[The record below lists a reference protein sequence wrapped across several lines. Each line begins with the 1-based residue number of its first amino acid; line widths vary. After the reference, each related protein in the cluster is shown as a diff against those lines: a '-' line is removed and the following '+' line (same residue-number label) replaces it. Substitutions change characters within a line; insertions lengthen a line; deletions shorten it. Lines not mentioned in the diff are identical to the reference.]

1 VAILD
6 GVRPADPEGAHVNM
20 FAAPEDPDG
29 PPALDPPVT
38 EPVTTVED
46 RVRRPGTARRRVVIG
61 ALVLVVLVVAGV
73 SVALLSGGPT
83 AGPPPVSGAAAGSAP
98 SAGQPPQGGGQQ
110 GGAKQG
116 GAKQG
121 EGKQGG
127 GQQAGGSALLIGS
140 VVSNAGGTLVV
151 APDGGGPNVTVRTDT
166 STRMLGTGRRTPAD
180 LPPGARAVVRVSGSG
195 SGDTARAVSVSSPQ
209 TRVTGTITALTGADL
224 TVQQGSGLAV
234 SVNVAAVT
242 PAPSPPLAVGDLVA
256 VTGTPNGTSITAGR
270 VRVLPRAS

>member
-1 VAILD
+1 
-6 GVRPADPEGAHVNM
+6 M
-20 FAAPEDPDG
+20 FAAPEDPNG

-38 EPVTTVED
+38 EPVTTVVD
-46 RVRRPGTARRRVVIG
+46 RGRPSTARRRVVIG

-83 AGPPPVSGAAAGSAP
+83 GGPPPVSGAAAGSAP
-98 SAGQPPQGGGQQ
+98 PAGQPTQGGGQ
-110 GGAKQG
+110 
-116 GAKQG
+116 
-121 EGKQGG
+121 QGG
-127 GQQAGGSALLIGS
+127 GQQAGGTALLIGS

-151 APDGGGPNVTVRTDT
+151 APDGGGPNVTVHTDT

-195 SGDTARAVSVSSPQ
+195 DTARAVSVSSPQ
-209 TRVTGTITALTGADL
+209 TRLTGTITALTGGDL
-224 TVQQGSGLAV
+224 TVQQGNGLSV
-234 SVNVAAVT
+234 SVNVAEVT
-242 PAPSPPLAVGDLVA
+242 PAPNPPLAVGDLVA

>member
-1 VAILD
+1 
-6 GVRPADPEGAHVNM
+6 M
-20 FAAPEDPDG
+20 FAAPEDPNGPPALD

-38 EPVTTVED
+38 EPVATVVD
-46 RVRRPGTARRRVVIG
+46 RGRRPSTARRRVVLV

-83 AGPPPVSGAAAGSAP
+83 GGPPPVSGAAAGSAP
-98 SAGQPPQGGGQQ
+98 PAGQPTQGGG
-110 GGAKQG
+110 KQG
-116 GAKQG
+116 G
-121 EGKQGG
+121 GKQGG
-127 GQQAGGSALLIGS
+127 GQQAGGTALLIGS

-151 APDGGGPNVTVRTDT
+151 APDGGGPNVTVHTDT

-195 SGDTARAVSVSSPQ
+195 DTARAVSVSSPQ
-209 TRVTGTITALTGADL
+209 TRLTGTITALTGGDL
-224 TVQQGSGLAV
+224 TVQQGNGLSV

-242 PAPSPPLAVGDLVA
+242 PAPDPPLAVGDLVA